1 MVIGIENLP
10 KNTLVSN
17 SYEDSE
23 LYDEANHS
31 SEMQYNGHARY
42 EPPHDSAMMPR
53 KYPQEQSK
61 PKKPQAEF
69 DYCNPY
75 GYVMDPNNSSRV
87 YRTKFY

>member
-31 SEMQYNGHARY
+31 SEMQYKGHARY
-42 EPPHDSAMMPR
+42 DPPPR
-53 KYPQEQSK
+53 FSCDASK
-61 PKKPQAEF
+61 IPA
-69 DYCNPY
+69 
-75 GYVMDPNNSSRV
+75 
-87 YRTKFY
+87 RTVET